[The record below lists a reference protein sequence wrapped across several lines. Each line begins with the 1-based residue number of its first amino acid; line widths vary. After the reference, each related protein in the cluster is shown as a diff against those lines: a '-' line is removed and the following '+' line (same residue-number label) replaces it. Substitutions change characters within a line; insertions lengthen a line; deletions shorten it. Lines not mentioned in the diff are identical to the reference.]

1 MSMFA
6 RQPAKRKTTEEAG
19 ESVPKK
25 PKIARCKECL
35 QNPESPDLVMY
46 DTHPDQVMIMIVMRI
61 MIMIMTPCLGR
72 GRGLRRVRPEAED

>member
-46 DTHPDQVMIMIVMRI
+46 DTHPDQVMM
-61 MIMIMTPCLGR
+61 MIMIMMMIRMTTRPRTRSPPCSTR
-72 GRGLRRVRPEAED
+72 G